1 MTISFRKL
9 GNASDLR
16 KWKDWAASTIRQSF
30 LNSGKF
36 LLWPKQVWIFFLAKA
51 IPCLDVEDADKPG
64 DGGGGSVI
72 NLARLAMTRSRIGI
86 AQM

>member
-36 LLWPKQVWIFFLAKA
+36 LLWPKQVWIFFLAKK
-51 IPCLDVEDADKPG
+51 LLRM
-64 DGGGGSVI
+64 
-72 NLARLAMTRSRIGI
+72 LANQVMVVVGRTITWLG
-86 AQM
+86 